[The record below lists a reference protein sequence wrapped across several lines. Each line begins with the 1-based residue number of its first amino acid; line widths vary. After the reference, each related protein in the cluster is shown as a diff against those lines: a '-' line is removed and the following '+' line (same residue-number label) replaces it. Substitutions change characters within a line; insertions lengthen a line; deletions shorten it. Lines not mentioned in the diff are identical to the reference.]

1 MLTAS
6 PSSGSVTIGAI
17 ALVEAFVC
25 GASLSRALCRLGSCW
40 LCVLGLRSPTRHV
53 VDPGD
58 CPRPRPSCGIE
69 EETEREKERGRE
81 RERVCVCVFFVCVC
95 VCVCLSLIFLLRSVV
110 GRALSFL
117 VRRHNDSSSVFTE
130 EDKHKQKRG
139 RREGKGTAGWSEK
152 AALALL
158 LNETPAL
165 VLVPKRLAIQ
175 NRFGLVTS
183 VGCCFRFSHT
193 LVQVFAHVCTKA
205 VCRLQV

>member
-1 MLTAS
+1 MVRRCLVRSAGWEAVGCVFLAS
-6 PSSGSVTIGAI
+6 GPQPGTLWIRETVH
-17 ALVEAFVC
+17 V
-25 GASLSRALCRLGSCW
+25 RALL
-40 LCVLGLRSPTRHV
+40 VALRRRQRERKRE
-53 VDPGD
+53 G
-58 CPRPRPSCGIE
+58 
-69 EETEREKERGRE
+69 EREGE